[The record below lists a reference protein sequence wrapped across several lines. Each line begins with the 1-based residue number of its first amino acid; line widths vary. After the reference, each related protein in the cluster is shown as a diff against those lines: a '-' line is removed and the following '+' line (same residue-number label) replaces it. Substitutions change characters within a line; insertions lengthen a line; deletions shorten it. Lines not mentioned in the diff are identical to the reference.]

1 MKVSEITIDILKQ
14 YLRIDGNDDDV
25 LVEAMLSASIDYA
38 VSYTG
43 LSVAELDVYSD
54 VPIAIMA
61 ICADMY
67 DTRTF
72 TTNGIQLNP
81 TATQILGSHCQ
92 NLL

>member
-43 LSVAELDVYSD
+43 LSVEELDVYSD

-67 DTRTF
+67 DSRTF
-72 TTNGIQLNP
+72 TMNGIQLNP